1 MTVSATIGARA
12 RLARTTDDTEG
23 ERMTTRGAAPDA
35 PLIGLR
41 EPIAEYL
48 ADWRAESI
56 GRMLRDAARAVR
68 RYAPKGL
75 NRLDRDALAQDA
87 VCLIL
92 QWRDTSG
99 KDDGAYVIECGAE
112 GCAPTREVWRS
123 GDDWREPSN
132 AAWILLHRAI
142 TQALLA
148 PKRLG
153 WRPARSDDG
162 LPREMPTDPT
172 ELDTL
177 REMRGAEDL
186 APSLS
191 QLGADHA
198 AREDALAGVY
208 SPIPDDVSVRALA
221 DAGEIP
227 LRAARA
233 LAYQSVGMTREDAAS
248 AWSMTLASV
257 DVAVSTGAKW
267 IRDTY
272 PDTSQLAAML
282 RRASHRIRA
291 DRLERATD
299 ALYDFLYARPG
310 DITDGDG
317 ADIPRDVLRDD
328 AMRAVIEWR
337 ESSRTA
343 PSAIVALEVATRRAY
358 ARAGRRLRYVE
369 DGADIGRAVRVA
381 VDRAKLAEYARLAA
395 PGSAPMRFVIDRPA
409 PVWIPTSA
417 IVAKWMRAPT
427 RARRETDLERSTRA
441 VRYVHSLR

>member
-1 MTVSATIGARA
+1 
-12 RLARTTDDTEG
+12 
-23 ERMTTRGAAPDA
+23 MTTRGAAPDA
-35 PLIGLR
+35 PLIALR
-41 EPIAEYL
+41 EPIADYL
-48 ADWRAESI
+48 ADWRAENI

-87 VCLIL
+87 VCVIL

-99 KDDGAYVIECGAE
+99 KEDGAYVIECGAE

-198 AREDALAGVY
+198 ARESALQGIY
-208 SPIPDDVSVRALA
+208 SPIPDDISVRALA

-233 LAYQSVGMTREDAAS
+233 LAYQSIGMTREDAAS
-248 AWSMTLASV
+248 VWGMTLASV

-282 RRASHRIRA
+282 RRASQRIRA

-299 ALYDFLYARPG
+299 ALFDYLYPE
-310 DITDGDG
+310 DG
-317 ADIPRDVLRDD
+317 AAPIDRETALQAIT
-328 AMRAVIEWR
+328 EWR

-343 PSAIVALEVATRRAY
+343 PSAIVALEISTRRAY
-358 ARAGRRLRYVE
+358 ARAGRRLRFVE

-409 PVWIPTSA
+409 PVWIPRSA

-427 RARRETDLERSTRA
+427 RARPETAQEREMRA
-441 VRYVHSLR
+441 VRYVRASL